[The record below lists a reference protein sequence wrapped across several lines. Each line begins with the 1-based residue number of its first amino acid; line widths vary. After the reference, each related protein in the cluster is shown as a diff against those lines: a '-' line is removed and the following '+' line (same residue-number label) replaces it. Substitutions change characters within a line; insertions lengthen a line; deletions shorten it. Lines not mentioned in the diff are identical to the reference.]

1 MAITA
6 GSDVLTPSHGDGHR
20 GYRLAAGT
28 ELIGEY
34 QDSGLETPRYLV
46 QRADGQVMQL
56 PHLLYRLAGS
66 LDGRDAGQVAADLS
80 AELGRDLTT
89 DQVSFLV
96 EERLRPVGIIAP
108 EDGDADG
115 PRAGE
120 PTVQSDLLLAL
131 RYRVGVV
138 PAEVS
143 WRVAGFFRPLFLRP
157 VWTAALAA
165 FVAVLATIVVRGDL
179 LAQVLAGV
187 DQIVRAP
194 ELLLAIYVLTVA
206 AGAFH
211 EFGHVTACRYGGA
224 RPGDMGIGLY
234 VVWPAFYS
242 TVTDSYRL
250 SRVGRLRTDLGG
262 VYFNVVALTGL
273 GLVYLHTS
281 EPWLLIALLGKLGE
295 TLWQFMPAIRLDGY
309 YVLADLVGVPDLFGY
324 LWPALVSLLP
334 GRPMHPKVR
343 ELRPRARRVIV
354 TWVALV
360 FPTLLVYLVAFLVAL
375 PHVLPVVWRAFLD
388 YLGTLDT
395 AVRTGDVV
403 RTAVGVFELFLLVL
417 PWVGTVLIAGLVGK
431 QLRQVAA
438 ARWGWEWARPEP
450 WAAVRGAV
458 ARATVGVLA
467 VALVWRVAAV
477 ATSAPASAAEARIT
491 AGALGILQLGR
502 ETAPAVAAGEGVVRE
517 QLVAYARATGAFGR
531 HADALVGG
539 RELAV
544 LACAVLVVCLLT
556 LARACRWRLWAVA
569 LPLVSVAAM
578 GPAVTTLATV
588 GPGVVG
594 AAWTAAGGTLLVQVV
609 RHRHGRHRRPRLLGL
624 HRPMAVLGAAAVLV
638 GIGTAPFLFVPLAVG
653 AALVIL
659 DRGRHAG
666 RSAHWAPL
674 ALGAFTATGLAALAV
689 PVLLQV
695 PGGTALGRSEEQ
707 VLLVVGVLVA
717 AGGLAIRDLRWA
729 AAVTGSVVVLAAVP
743 APGADAVLPLVVGA
757 TALLGGLIV
766 QGWAELPAP
775 QRPHPLLRAALA
787 VPVAVLVVVGALFL
801 PARAPDL
808 PDEELGAWVTD
819 PASPV
824 TTLAVPQ
831 SLWTEPVHEGVPPDR
846 LRSAATGSSAQA
858 TWYVVVGE
866 SGPDPRTRV
875 VFGSGDGS
883 LAVLGPG

>member
-1 MAITA
+1 MASVVD
-6 GSDVLTPSHGDGHR
+6 SDVPPPLARDEHR
-20 GYRLAAGT
+20 GYHLATGT

-34 QDSGLETPRYLV
+34 QDSGLETPSYLV

-66 LDGRDAGQVAADLS
+66 LDGRDAGQIAADLS
-80 AELGRDLTT
+80 AELGRDLTSG
-89 DQVSFLV
+89 QVSFLV
-96 EERLRPVGIIAP
+96 EERLRPVGMVALDDRGSDDP
-108 EDGDADG
+108 A
-115 PRAGE
+115 AGQ
-120 PTVQSDLLLAL
+120 PVVLSDLLLAL

-143 WRVAGFFRPLFLRP
+143 WRVAGVFRPLFLRP
-157 VWTAALAA
+157 VWVAALGA
-165 FVAVLATIVVRGDL
+165 FVGVLVSIVARGDL

-187 DQIVRAP
+187 DQLVRAP
-194 ELLLAIYVLTVA
+194 ELLLAIYVLTIA
-206 AGAFH
+206 AGTFH
-211 EFGHVTACRYGGA
+211 EFGHVTACRFGGA
-224 RPGDMGIGLY
+224 RPGDMGVGLY

-250 SRVGRLRTDLGG
+250 SRAGRLRTDLGG
-262 VYFNVVALTGL
+262 VYFNVVALTGF
-273 GLVYLHTS
+273 GLVYLYTS

-324 LWPALVSLLP
+324 LGPTLVSLLP

-360 FPTLLVYLVAFLVAL
+360 FPTLLIYLVAFLVAL

-388 YLGTLDT
+388 YLATLD
-395 AVRTGDVV
+395 AAIRAGDVV
-403 RTAVGVFELFLLVL
+403 TTAVGVFELFLVVL

-431 QLRQVAA
+431 QLRQVAV

-450 WAAVRGAV
+450 WAAVRRMV

-467 VALVWRVAAV
+467 VALVWRVAVV

-491 AGALGILQLGR
+491 ASALGALQLGPG
-502 ETAPAVAAGEGVVRE
+502 TAPGVAAGEGVVRE
-517 QLVAYARATGAFGR
+517 QLVVYARATGAFGR
-531 HADALVGG
+531 HADALVGA

-544 LACAVLVVCLLT
+544 LACVVLVTCLLT

-569 LPLVSVAAM
+569 LPLASVAVM
-578 GPAVTTLATV
+578 GPAVTVLATV

-594 AAWTAAGGTLLVQVV
+594 AAWTAAGATLLGQAV
-609 RHRHGRHRRPRLLGL
+609 RRRRGRHRRPRLLGL
-624 HRPMAVLGAAAVLV
+624 HRPMVGLGLAAVLV
-638 GIGTAPFLFVPLAVG
+638 GIATAPFLVVPLAVG
-653 AALVIL
+653 AALVVVG
-659 DRGRHAG
+659 RGRHVG
-666 RSAHWAPL
+666 PSAHWAPL

-695 PGGTALGRSEEQ
+695 PVGTTLSRAEEE
-707 VLLVVGVLVA
+707 VLLVVGALVA

-729 AAVTGSVVVLAAVP
+729 GAVTGSVVVLAAVP
-743 APGADAVLPLVVGA
+743 PPGAGAVLPLTVGA
-757 TALLGGLIV
+757 TALLGALVV

-775 QRPHPLLRAALA
+775 ERPHPLLRAALA
-787 VPVAVLVVVGALFL
+787 VPVSVIVVVGALFL

-808 PDEELGAWVTD
+808 PDEELAAWMTD

-824 TTLAVPQ
+824 TTLAVPLP
-831 SLWTEPVHEGVPPDR
+831 LWAELVREGVPPDR
-846 LRSAATGSSAQA
+846 LRLTATGSSGQA
-858 TWYVVVGE
+858 GWSVVVGE
-866 SGPDPRTRV
+866 PGPDPRTRV
-875 VFGSGDGS
+875 VFGSGGDS
-883 LAVLGPG
+883 LAVREPA